1 MLDGSILFAIFE
13 EQILDSIGRPD
24 PCVILNHLRAYLAV
38 ALRAKKTNTNSESQS
53 IMH

>member
-13 EQILDSIGRPD
+13 VQILDSIGRPD
-24 PCVILNHLRAYLAV
+24 PCVILNHLGVYLAV